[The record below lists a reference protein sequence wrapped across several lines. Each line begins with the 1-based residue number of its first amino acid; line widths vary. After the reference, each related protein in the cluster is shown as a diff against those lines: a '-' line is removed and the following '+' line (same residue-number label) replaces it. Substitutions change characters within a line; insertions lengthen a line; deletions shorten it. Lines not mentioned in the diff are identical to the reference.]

1 MKSMV
6 SACLALMLS
15 SGAALAEQTVTFT
28 YENVDSYPWNM
39 KDGSGVDL
47 MLLEMTDE
55 ALPDVSFKYIQAPWQ
70 RCLHNIEN
78 GITEGC
84 FTASFKEK
92 RLQHGFYPGTHT
104 GGDVDPNLRL
114 HSSSYSLYVKKDS
127 NINVTGKMTISGLTG
142 KVAAPAGY
150 SIGDDLAKAGYQ
162 VDAKSSKTLNNFQK
176 LLSGRVDAVAAL
188 TLNGDNI
195 LENDPKFKSQLK
207 VIETPLVDKPYY
219 LMLSKQFVNSNKA
232 LAEQI
237 WMKAAEIRDSK
248 AFKDKAG
255 EFLAK

>member
-28 YENVDSYPWNM
+28 YENVDSYPWSM
-39 KDGSGVDL
+39 KDGSGVNFI
-47 MLLEMTDE
+47 LLEMTDE
-55 ALPDVSFKYIQAPWQ
+55 ALPEVAFKYIQAPWQ

-84 FTASFKEK
+84 FAASFKEK
-92 RLQHGFYPGTHT
+92 RLQHGLYPATHS
-104 GGDVDPNLRL
+104 GGDVDPGMRL

-127 NINVTGKMTISGLTG
+127 NVNVTGKMTISGLTG

-195 LENDPKFKSQLK
+195 LASDSKFSGQLK
-207 VIETPLVDKPYY
+207 AIETPLVDKPYY

-232 LAEQI
+232 LAEKI
-237 WMKAAEIRDSK
+237 WMKAAEIRETK

>member
-1 MKSMV
+1 MKRMVVAGLSMLL
-6 SACLALMLS
+6 SA
-15 SGAALAEQTVTFT
+15 GAVMAEQTVTFT

-47 MLLEMTDE
+47 ILLKMTDD

-92 RLQHGFYPGTHT
+92 RLQHGYYPGTHT
-104 GGDVDPNLRL
+104 GGAVDPNLRL

-127 NINVTGKMTISGLTG
+127 NIDVTGKMTISGLTG

-176 LLSGRVDAVAAL
+176 LVSGRVDAVAAL

-195 LENDPKFKSQLK
+195 LANDATLNSQLK
-207 VIETPLVDKPYY
+207 AIKTPLVDKPYY
-219 LMLSKQFVNSNKA
+219 LMLSKQFVSANKE
-232 LAEQI
+232 LAEKI

-248 AFKDKAG
+248 AFQDKAG